1 MKCLKCGAENG
12 EGINFCTQCGS
23 KLEQEIVNNIDNNE
37 QIINNDMNNNP
48 TNFSVGFDN
57 CFSTQNNNSNNFNT
71 QKQKKG
77 HTGLILIIILLIIA
91 AIVAFF
97 LFFKKTDKDNTDNSN
112 NSTNSTEN
120 QNNNSNNT
128 NTTNNNNSNNNTP
141 NNNNSNTTANNNNDS
156 TVKFDNYKVKA
167 TMVMSI
173 SGIDVTTILS
183 GTIDELNQKAYL
195 KMDMNSMGMVIST
208 ETYTDYKTGYSYI
221 KDPFSDDWTK
231 QNGGTQLVDLN
242 GLSKQ
247 LKEMNNVTKIDDNH
261 YKVQIT
267 ADEIQGL
274 LSTTDTDASVITGGI
289 VADVYTEN
297 GYITRIYYD
306 FSEMTDSFDT
316 FTLDMTI
323 YDYDKAGTVEIPS
336 DIVESATEY

>member
-57 CFSTQNNNSNNFNT
+57 CFSTQNNNSNT
-71 QKQKKG
+71 QKPKKG

-112 NSTNSTEN
+112 NPTNSTEN

-128 NTTNNNNSNNNTP
+128 NTTNNNNNNTP

-167 TMVMSI
+167 TMVISI

-231 QNGGTQLVDLN
+231 QNGGTQLIDLN